1 MEENLN
7 RGELSKMKKKREIKV
22 IVKFTEGWEERVAKA
37 AYNLYLRLEAQNVK
51 LPEELENHNQD

>member
-1 MEENLN
+1 
-7 RGELSKMKKKREIKV
+7 MKKKREIKV